1 MSQKNVLKDETG
13 CVDNDIKEPPGQV
26 FFFVVVVICAVLR
39 GLLSCGNAIGK
50 SPTKGDYL
58 VSNEPPRSK
67 LRNQIKCHFVFV
79 CQ

>member
-13 CVDNDIKEPPGQV
+13 LLTMTLKSLQARF